1 MIYFKSN
8 ILPIFALMLSVMVI
22 SYSITGRTMLQ
33 YQCENGLLAKLTL
46 EQADTYFD
54 EMTLAFS
61 KNIGSILKILH
72 DFDKLSFKL
81 EFNCLNAL
89 IRFRPSNALSNIF
102 LLVPYQL
109 LTQYYIDINAP

>member
-1 MIYFKSN
+1 
-8 ILPIFALMLSVMVI
+8 MVI

-81 EFNCLNAL
+81 NL
-89 IRFRPSNALSNIF
+89 IAQRTHKIQAFKC
-102 LLVPYQL
+102 VK
-109 LTQYYIDINAP
+109 